1 MKRLIV
7 NADDFGLTA
16 GINRAVIKG
25 HRYGIITS
33 ASLLA
38 NGPGFDDA
46 TRLAREHP
54 SLGVGLHFNLT
65 QGQPV
70 APVSRVRSLTNG
82 RGEFWGTSA
91 ALTWRSL
98 AGELQTGEI
107 IIELRAQIERAL
119 AAGLRLTH
127 IDSHKHAHALP
138 QIFEAVIR
146 TIPEYGIR
154 AVRVMRERPRWRR
167 SAASLKLLKQNVV
180 AWGLAQLCRLDLM
193 WWPNAGL
200 RMTDAFFGIAQTG
213 LWTKEWLVEIIEHL
227 PEGVSELMCHP
238 GYEDEEIRNLK
249 TRLRSARAIELQ
261 LLTDREIV
269 ALLRERGV
277 KLISYAQFDQV

>member
-1 MKRLIV
+1 MKQLII

-16 GINRAVIKG
+16 GVNRAVIEG
-25 HRYGIITS
+25 HCCGIVTS

-38 NGPGFDDA
+38 NGPGFDEA
-46 TRLAREHP
+46 ARLAREHP

-70 APVSRVRSLTNG
+70 APISCVRSLVNG
-82 RGEFWGTSA
+82 RGEFWGKST
-91 ALTWRSL
+91 ALAWRSL
-98 AGELQTGEI
+98 AGELQTEEI
-107 IIELRAQIERAL
+107 IIELRAQIEKAL
-119 AAGLRLTH
+119 AAGLHLTH

-138 QIFEAVIR
+138 QIFEAIIL

-167 SAASLKLLKQNVV
+167 GEASLKLLKQNVV
-180 AWGLAQLCRLDLM
+180 AWGLAQLCHLDLM

-200 RMTDAFFGIAQTG
+200 RMADAFFGIAQTG
-213 LWTKEWLVEIIEHL
+213 FWTKEWLIEVIEHL

-238 GYEDEEIRNLK
+238 GYEDEEIKNVR

-261 LLTDREIV
+261 LLTDWEIA
-269 ALLRERGV
+269 ALLRERSV
-277 KLISYAQFDQV
+277 RLISYAQFDQV